1 MRRRDLLR
9 ACSALPALPALF
21 APGRS
26 AAAPPSAGFVD
37 EIWIDD
43 ARRREIPVRL
53 RWPAGEGACGLVI
66 HSHGLGGSRA
76 GGAAWGEAWQAAGLA
91 VLHLQHPGS
100 DGAVWQQGGLRGA
113 RQAASAE
120 QYLARIADAR
130 FVLDEI
136 ERRNRTEAAWARVRR
151 DAIGFSGH
159 SFGAR
164 LTQALA
170 GERPAR
176 SRRAARLGE
185 AAEPRIRAFIAF
197 SPGFNER
204 DGLDDATLAQRF
216 GAIGRPFL
224 AMTGTDDDAM
234 LVGDASNAA
243 RRAVYRGLPPGQ
255 KAQLVLDGADHA
267 TFGGGTGLAG
277 EGRLGRRGERA
288 VALEAQHRR
297 VIAAISADW
306 WRWRLLGDETAASRL
321 RAPAGLA
328 AGDVWEQG

>member
-1 MRRRDLLR
+1 MKRRDLL
-9 ACSALPALPALF
+9 AGLPVLALGWPA
-21 APGRS
+21 R
-26 AAAPPSAGFVD
+26 AAAPAAFVD
-37 EIWIDD
+37 ETWLD
-43 ARRREIPVRL
+43 AARGREIPVRL
-53 RWPAGEGACGLVI
+53 RWPAGEEACGLVI

-100 DGAVWQQGGLRGA
+100 DSSVWQQGGLRGA

-130 FVLDEI
+130 FAIDEV
-136 ERRNRTEAAWARVRR
+136 ERRSAGAGAWARVRR
-151 DAIGFSGH
+151 EAIGFSGH

-170 GERPAR
+170 GERATR
-176 SRRAARLGE
+176 SRRAARVGE
-185 AAEPRIRAFIAF
+185 VAEPRIRAFIAF

-204 DGLDDATLAQRF
+204 DGLDEATLAQRF
-216 GAIGRPFL
+216 GAITRPFL
-224 AMTGTDDDAM
+224 AMTGTQDEAM

-267 TFGGGTGLAG
+267 SFGGGTGLSG

-297 VIAAISADW
+297 VIAAISSDW
-306 WRWRLLGDETAASRL
+306 WRWRLLGDESARARL
-321 RAPAGLA
+321 RSPEGLA
-328 AGDVWEQG
+328 TGDLWEQG